1 MLLQFAVKLART
13 RPVLVARRKQLS
25 LLFNRQYG
33 SAIGGVSPELQK
45 KIANDIRAYKGT
57 AVSWFDMVTKY
68 KLPQSQLEEIFAY
81 DEAERLKRQELSAK
95 VTHAA
100 QQRYS
105 NCRCDWEAVAQE
117 LDMPLLECLD
127 LYDASQSSIS
137 PRSFPKLVDWPD
149 EELQLLQ
156 QFVNKNFN
164 SMTTKEWRLVE
175 IYMNV
180 KQVDCSGAYTLIS
193 SKPMSPEVA
202 DLISKY
208 REAGLK
214 WKDIHSR
221 FTIYSTHDSLRAS
234 YKLFTRKPH
243 SMPETGKKYIKWTEA
258 QTDRV
263 RELIQKHYMPGS
275 VKPVADIV
283 KAEFPEKTE
292 NQVIGKIRQI
302 IYRAYIPYS
311 ERDDVKR
318 LVDKYGEDWDRIAQE
333 LQITTKH
340 VQRIW
345 AEYQSHSK
353 HTSVW
358 TENELTLLR
367 KCVHKGLDFA
377 TISGQLG
384 TKSAPSCRYKWR
396 SLQARDIDWIEVGQ
410 KLNRTVSACKN
421 AYFSTA
427 RSNRLQSSAD
437 HTEVVSREVC
447 EQYHKHKCVDWA
459 QISAAV
465 GLSQRVCLEANE
477 FNEGKSHWEY
487 DPDAFSQEM
496 ADRMTQFIKSNY
508 PYPIPVNYQAVSNY
522 MWIDK
527 NDCYKMAKLLDG
539 EIDWTRE
546 LKERVVALRR

>member
-1 MLLQFAVKLART
+1 MAQRLAPKLA
-13 RPVLVARRKQLS
+13 
-25 LLFNRQYG
+25 
-33 SAIGGVSPELQK
+33 
-45 KIANDIRAYKGT
+45 
-57 AVSWFDMVTKY
+57 TKY

-95 VTHAA
+95 VAHAA

-302 IYRAYIPYS
+302 VYRAYIPYS

-340 VQRIW
+340 VQHTNGGV
-345 AEYQSHSK
+345 YK
-353 HTSVW
+353 H
-358 TENELTLLR
+358 
-367 KCVHKGLDFA
+367 
-377 TISGQLG
+377 
-384 TKSAPSCRYKWR
+384 
-396 SLQARDIDWIEVGQ
+396 EVGQ

-546 LKERVVALRR
+546 LKERVVALRKQGMTYKDIAKRIAPTCDHKRLSSMYYRFKNPRTMKLLSLDDKADVKELKTATS

>member
-105 NCRCDWEAVAQE
+105 NSRCDWEAVAQE

-208 REAGLK
+208 RETGLK

-302 IYRAYIPYS
+302 VYRAYIPYS

-340 VQRIW
+340 DSILRLYQGSWVQNQHHH
-345 AEYQSHSK
+345 ADTNGGVYK
-353 HTSVW
+353 H
-358 TENELTLLR
+358 E
-367 KCVHKGLDFA
+367 
-377 TISGQLG
+377 
-384 TKSAPSCRYKWR
+384 
-396 SLQARDIDWIEVGQ
+396 
-410 KLNRTVSACKN
+410 
-421 AYFSTA
+421 
-427 RSNRLQSSAD
+427 
-437 HTEVVSREVC
+437 
-447 EQYHKHKCVDWA
+447 CVDWA

-546 LKERVVALRR
+546 LKERVVALRKQGMTYKDIAKRIAPTCDHKRLSSMYYRFKNPRTMKLLSLDDKADVKELKTATS